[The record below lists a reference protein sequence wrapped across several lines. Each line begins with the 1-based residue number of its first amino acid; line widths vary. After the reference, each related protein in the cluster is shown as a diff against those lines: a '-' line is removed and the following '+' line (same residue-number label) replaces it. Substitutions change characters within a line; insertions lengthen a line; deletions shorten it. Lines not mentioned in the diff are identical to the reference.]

1 MARGISYKA
10 LVIFVTL
17 VNVAYLL
24 LSVIPSFVAADPP
37 LPATWMDTSANPSL
51 QSQFTIDQATYN
63 ENIKKPWE
71 ECTQKTFITRP
82 ARPGVQSQQT
92 ISRCWYETSMG
103 WVSDYY
109 AVAKGENIAGTI
121 VGRSSDPYQWI
132 LPTANPNVVL
142 DNWTNSSSNSYKL
155 RYNPHLTKATNPSG
169 TVNYTFSYD
178 DSLTLTNYQGGSSMG
193 TFSVNYS
200 ENGKYAV
207 FSAGATTIRVN
218 MSTKM
223 ILNYGTANGSGSYMD
238 TTASITN
245 DGKYAAVTAFRGSSK
260 WLRVFDLTNCSDGE
274 YTYITQTTSVGN
286 CAWRDFKSFISTSI
300 PSYNTFTK
308 GEFLDNNTI
317 AFYHYNSGSPVLY
330 TQYLM
335 SIGGSG
341 AKKYMALGDS
351 IASGEG
357 AYDYE
362 YPTDTGTDFY
372 ENKCHLSNKSYPYLI
387 NNATSLNAFSSF
399 ACSGAKIVNIV
410 GANGVNQNESDPF
423 RDNQYY
429 NSAYESTFYW
439 SPGYDRQMQKVIDQK
454 PNIITINIAANDVG
468 FAKKLT
474 SCLEPG
480 TCFDSYEERKE
491 LANEI
496 NGIFNKSYKTFSRLK
511 NAAAV
516 GAKVYV
522 IGYPKMFNA
531 SGACMPNVLLNS
543 NELQLANDFVDR
555 LNLVLSKA
563 ADKAGV
569 AFVDV
574 SNAFNGSRHC
584 EGGMGN
590 VAANGLTAGN
600 DSVTIPYLQKKAIG
614 SESYHP
620 NQLGHRKLR
629 DAILATTSSFTT
641 AMPAPNNSVTAPVID
656 DSIPLLANAP
666 KLNRPLRSL
675 FYDEN
680 MTTDVLY
687 KTNSLNAA
695 VKGSNANTKSGASY
709 QAEIHST
716 PISLGT
722 FTSND
727 NGDIDISVPMPSG
740 LDPGFHTLHIYGKD
754 INNQDMDIYKTIYV
768 AASENDWDG
777 NGVDNSEDPC
787 LVIEPSGVD
796 EDEDGVDDA
805 CDSTIGDIPDE
816 EEEEEQVYNNH
827 VSGSGREIA
836 FQPLKYRKLEEYI
849 SA

>member
-1 MARGISYKA
+1 M
-10 LVIFVTL
+10 
-17 VNVAYLL
+17 AYLL
-24 LSVIPSFVAADPP
+24 LSITPSFVAADPP
-37 LPATWMDTSANPSL
+37 LPATWMDTSADPSL
-51 QSQFTIDQATYN
+51 QSQFTVDSTTYT
-63 ENIKKPWE
+63 ENTKKPWE
-71 ECTQKTFITRP
+71 ECVQKTFTTRP
-82 ARPGVQSQQT
+82 ARLGQSQQT
-92 ISRCWYETSMG
+92 KTDCWYDTPMG
-103 WVSDYY
+103 WTAGNY
-109 AVAKGENIAGTI
+109 AVAKGENIAG
-121 VGRSSDPYQWI
+121 VMSGRVWGTSSDTREWF
-132 LPTANPNVVL
+132 LPTANSRVVL
-142 DNWTNSSSNSYKL
+142 DSWTNTVNVAYRL
-155 RYNPHLTKATNPSG
+155 RYDPHLTKTTNSNG
-169 TVNYTFSYD
+169 TVTYAVSYSDTFRLTSY
-178 DSLTLTNYQGGSSMG
+178 SGSTTFGTLD
-193 TFSVNYS
+193 VNYS
-200 ENGKYAV
+200 ENGRYAL
-207 FSAGATTIRVN
+207 FSVKTMMARVDLN
-218 MSTKM
+218 TKM
-223 ILNYGTANGSGSYMD
+223 ILTYGAPSGWWYSGAQMD

-245 DGKYAAVTAFRGSSK
+245 DGRYVAATAFRGSSK
-260 WLRVFDLTNCSDGE
+260 WLKVFDLSNCLDSEHE
-274 YTYITQTTSVGN
+274 YIAQSSTVGN
-286 CAWRDFKSFISTSI
+286 CISRDFKTFISTSI
-300 PSYNTFTK
+300 PSYNTFTR

-362 YPTDTGTDFY
+362 YPTDIGTDFY

-496 NGIFNKSYKTFSRLK
+496 NGVFNKSYKTFSRLK

-543 NELQLANDFVDR
+543 DELQLANDFVDR

-574 SNAFNGSRHC
+574 GNAFNGSRHC

-600 DSVTIPYLQKKAIG
+600 DSVTIPYTQKKVIG

-629 DAILATTSSFTT
+629 DAVLTATSSFTT
-641 AMPAPNNSVTAPVID
+641 AMPAPNNSVTVPAID
-656 DSIPLLANAP
+656 DSIPLLTNAP

-687 KTNSLNAA
+687 KTSSLNAA
-695 VKGSNANTKSGASY
+695 VKGSNANTKSGTSY

-827 VSGSGREIA
+827 VPGSGREIA